1 MEIFSQER
9 TFEPMDRLTTI
20 LCAVFAS
27 SGFWTLIVA
36 LITTKQARKRKETAS
51 EEAVRKLLLGL
62 GHDRLYN
69 LCEYYI
75 GRGYITPDEYDNLT
89 YIYKPYKDAGGN
101 GTGDRLFEAVC
112 NLPMQAQSSA
122 ERN

>member
-36 LITTKQARKRKETAS
+36 IVTTKQARRQKETAS

-75 GRGYITPDEYDNLT
+75 SRGYITPDEYDNLT
-89 YIYKPYKDAGGN
+89 YIYRPYKDAGGN

-112 NLPMQAQSSA
+112 SLPMKAQGA